1 MGLQSRTIG
10 RGDPTLSMA
19 IEWMVLLRSG
29 HLGTKERASFDA
41 WRAANPAHQA
51 ACDRITQ
58 ALGAFSMLRER
69 GVSGLVAHQ
78 TVQGLSRRSVTRSA
92 LGLAGL
98 GAGMGGSLLGWQV
111 ANEQGL
117 LADQSTGL
125 AQRHQEALPDGS
137 TLWMDART
145 AVDVAFNAGQRT
157 LTLHHGRL
165 LVQTA
170 AGAQGPLRVQ
180 TAQGQVTTDGAQFVV
195 QQRRDAGVLQ
205 VTALKGQ
212 VDVVPRAGPRVELPA
227 GRHATLAP
235 RRAPTVTTARGN
247 ESLWTRGMVAM
258 ANQPL
263 GELIEAL
270 RDYRPGMLRVDPRAA
285 QIPISGIFSLDD
297 TDGTLRALAETQP
310 VRISSRTSY
319 WVTVE
324 AV

>member
-1 MGLQSRTIG
+1 
-10 RGDPTLSMA
+10 MA
-19 IEWMVLLRSG
+19 VEWMVLLRSG
-29 HLGTKERASFDA
+29 HLGTQERTRFDA

-58 ALGAFSMLRER
+58 AFEAFSTLRER

-78 TVQGLSRRSVTRSA
+78 TMQGLSRRSMTRGA

-98 GAGMGGSLLGWQV
+98 GAGLGGGLLGWRL
-111 ANEQGL
+111 ANEHGL

-145 AVDVAFNAGQRT
+145 ALDVAFNAGRRT
-157 LTLHHGRL
+157 LTLRHGRL
-165 LVQTA
+165 LVHAAA
-170 AGAQGPLRVQ
+170 AGTRGPLQVQ
-180 TAQGQVTTDGAQFVV
+180 TSQGQVITDEAQFVV
-195 QQRRDAGVLQ
+195 QQRRNAVVLQ
-205 VTALKGQ
+205 VTALKGH
-212 VDVVPRAGPRVELPA
+212 VEVIRPAGPRVQVPA
-227 GRHATLAP
+227 GRHVTLVP
-235 RRAPTVTTARGN
+235 RRAPALTAARGS
-247 ESLWTRGMVAM
+247 ESLWTRGLVAM

-270 RDYRPGMLRVDPRAA
+270 RDYRPGLMSVDRQAA

-310 VRISSRTSY
+310 VRISMRTSY